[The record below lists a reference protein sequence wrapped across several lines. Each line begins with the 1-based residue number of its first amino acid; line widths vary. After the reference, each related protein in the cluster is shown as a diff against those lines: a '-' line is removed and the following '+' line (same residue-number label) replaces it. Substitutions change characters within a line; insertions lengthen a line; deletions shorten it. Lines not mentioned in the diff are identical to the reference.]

1 MDGLKAV
8 PFKTMADALT
18 TRRYK
23 TLMTTE
29 QPPIARVILSH
40 PPLNILDFQMMEELT
55 AFLDEV
61 EGRADISAIV
71 FAGSDRAFSAGVDVK
86 IHTPDK
92 IQQMLEKFHGVIR
105 KLATTRKV
113 TIAAVRG
120 HCLGGGA
127 ELAAICDMVFTT
139 DEATWGFPE
148 ISLAAFPP
156 VAAVILP
163 AIVGQKHAA
172 DLVLTGRQITG
183 EEAMRIGL
191 ANEAVPEDELAELVE
206 ETAERLSKLSPS
218 ALAVCKKAVYA
229 WDAIHFDKG
238 LVRAEQLYT
247 NELMA
252 LADAKEG
259 IRAFM
264 EKREPKWSAK

>member
-1 MDGLKAV
+1 MSNA
-8 PFKTMADALT
+8 TA

-29 QPPIARVILSH
+29 QPPIARVILSR
-40 PPLNILDFQMMEELT
+40 PPLNILDFEMMDELA
-55 AFLDEV
+55 AFLDEI
-61 EGRADISAIV
+61 ESRSDISSII

-92 IQQMLEKFHGVIR
+92 IPQMLDKFHGVIR
-105 KLATTRKV
+105 KLAATRKV
-113 TIAAVRG
+113 TVAAVRG
-120 HCLGGGA
+120 HCMGGGA
-127 ELAAICDMVFTT
+127 ELAAICDIVFTT
-139 DEATWGFPE
+139 DDAKWGFPE

-163 AIVGQKHAA
+163 AIVGQKRAA

-183 EEAMRIGL
+183 EDAMRIGL
-191 ANEAVPEDELAELVE
+191 ANEAVPEDELADLVE

-218 ALAVCKKAVYA
+218 ALAVCKKAFYA

-238 LVRAEQLYT
+238 LARAEKIYT
-247 NELMA
+247 EELMN
-252 LADAKEG
+252 LEDAKEG
-259 IRAFM
+259 IAAFM
-264 EKREPKWSAK
+264 EKRKPVWKRK